1 MASIKMS
8 VFIDRP
14 QQQVFEFLTN
24 PENDLLWQ
32 ESLISSE
39 WVTDEP
45 AGVGSKKRVTVRLFG
60 FTLKATT
67 QYTAWD
73 SPTMYSFKSDD
84 SPFSVTASTRLEPKG
99 DGTQVTSEGTLEA
112 SGPLKL
118 VVGMVARK
126 AQKDDTANFE
136 KLKQILEAG

>member
-1 MASIKMS
+1 
-8 VFIDRP
+8 
-14 QQQVFEFLTN
+14 
-24 PENDLLWQ
+24 
-32 ESLISSE
+32 
-39 WVTDEP
+39 
-45 AGVGSKKRVTVRLFG
+45 
-60 FTLKATT
+60 
-67 QYTAWD
+67 
-73 SPTMYSFKSDD
+73 MYSFKSDD